1 MRTYHTYHVRTYT
14 QYAHDVVLTSVRRR
28 SNVMDVVWTS
38 KQRRLLTGYYKHY
51 IVKHQFKIHIFLFEF
66 ITKIILVR

>member
-1 MRTYHTYHVRTYT
+1 MS

-38 KQRRLLTGYYKHY
+38 KRRRVLTGMLLSQKLLHS
-51 IVKHQFKIHIFLFEF
+51 
-66 ITKIILVR
+66 